1 MTSAELLS
9 LLDYH
14 YWARDRVL
22 DAVSALTPDLLT
34 REMGG
39 SFRNLHETLV
49 HIYSGEVA
57 WHQRWIGLSPTA
69 HVDPSTIADV
79 ATLRERW
86 TALEMQVREFVQT
99 AGDAGVNRL
108 FDYQTFAGARGQ
120 STLGDMT
127 RHLVNHASYH
137 RGQVTMLLR
146 QLGAPPPKAM
156 DLMHFLRDRR
166 P

>member
-1 MTSAELLS
+1 MTSADLLT

-22 DAVSALTPDLLT
+22 DAVSELPPDLRT

-39 SFRNLHETLV
+39 SFRNIHETLV
-49 HIYSGEVA
+49 HIYSGEVT
-57 WHQRWIGLSPTA
+57 WYQRWIGQSPTA
-69 HVDPSTIADV
+69 HVDPATIADV

-86 TALEMQVREFVQT
+86 TALGTQVRGYVQA
-99 AGDAGVNRL
+99 AGDAGVNRVHV
-108 FDYQTFAGARGQ
+108 YRTFAGAPGQ
-120 STLGDMT
+120 STLGEMT
-127 RHLVNHASYH
+127 QHLVNHASYH

-146 QLGAPPPKAM
+146 QLGAPPPRAM
-156 DLMHFLRDRR
+156 DLIHFLRERR